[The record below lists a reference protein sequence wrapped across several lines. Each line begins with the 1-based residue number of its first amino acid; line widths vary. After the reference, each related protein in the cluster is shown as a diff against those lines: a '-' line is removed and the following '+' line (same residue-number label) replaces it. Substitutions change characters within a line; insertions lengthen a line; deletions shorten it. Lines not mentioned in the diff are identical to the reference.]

1 MGYRFAVGKTGLVD
15 SQKKD
20 DMYVQEGVN
29 THKQVGVTTAKKVD

>member
-1 MGYRFAVGKTGLVD
+1 MGYRFATGKTGCVD

-20 DMYVQEGVN
+20 EMYVQEDED